1 MEIVRNVNLVVDEK
15 KLVTIIGP
23 NGAGK
28 STVLKSVLGFSKLFR
43 GSIVIGG
50 NDVTKLP
57 TFKRVGHGLGYVPQ
71 GRQVFPDLTVREN
84 LRMGAFLVSD
94 ANLVRERIDE
104 MFELFPRLAER
115 ATVAAGS
122 MSGGEQQMLAMARA
136 LMTKPTVLLLDE
148 PTLGLAP
155 VIVELIMEQI
165 LEMKAAG
172 ISMLMVEQNATLAL
186 EISDHA
192 YVVDGGTS
200 GPRQDAEDLLSSD
213 EVRRLYL
220 GATA

>member
-1 MEIVRNVNLVVDEK
+1 
-15 KLVTIIGP
+15 
-23 NGAGK
+23 
-28 STVLKSVLGFSKLFR
+28 
-43 GSIVIGG
+43 
-50 NDVTKLP
+50 
-57 TFKRVGHGLGYVPQ
+57 
-71 GRQVFPDLTVREN
+71 
-84 LRMGAFLVSD
+84 
-94 ANLVRERIDE
+94 
-104 MFELFPRLAER
+104 MFDLFPRLAER
-115 ATVAAGS
+115 ATVTAGS

-155 VIVELIMEQI
+155 AIVELIMERI

-200 GPRQDAEDLLSSD
+200 GPRQKAEDLLSSD